1 MTPKTNMI
9 WSVAG
14 ASGKTGKSTVAA
26 NMAYAMA
33 EMGLQVALF
42 DAQDKGLGLYSY
54 FGMERPPEALEEV
67 HVPVSAGPRVLEAGG
82 GGLTLVNGAPELLKD
97 GRDGLIGAF
106 AKGHFVVVDIGFPES
121 PEALD
126 FMAASDASVIVTT
139 PSNEAVHSA
148 YALLKAFVFRRI
160 TVLFSDNEFI
170 MDLIKQD
177 TDSRNFGNARRFSDM
192 CSDIA
197 VDFPDAAGRAFMEIE
212 SFRPRLIINMAET
225 DEDVLAAD
233 AFKKAVGQ
241 FLGHNVDYVG
251 MLRRAKEIEDAHIG
265 KRPFLLGGA
274 APGAKKEFEEI
285 ISVLMSGHAEDG
297 ESMRGD
303 AGETSMIGRGH
314 PQTFER
320 HIPVKGPFNP
330 PLPLNEACPRVSEA
344 GGETFG
350 FNDNV
355 AYKDTVFH
363 VQTEVNGAR
372 NAPIIDTVVYHSGRI
387 FFSKKTQWAQVVRE
401 GDMHVTIRDYAKKQH
416 HTVIAAVK
424 MNKISLNDGGK

>member
-1 MTPKTNMI
+1 MI

-14 ASGKTGKSTVAA
+14 ACGKTGKSMIAA

-33 EMGLQVALF
+33 ERGLHVALF
-42 DAQDKGLGLYSY
+42 DAGDKDHGLYSY
-54 FGMERPPEALEEV
+54 FGMELPPDALEEI
-67 HVPVSAGPRVLEAGG
+67 HVPVSACPRVPEAGG
-82 GGLTLVNGAPELLKD
+82 GSLTLVNGATELLKD
-97 GRDGLIGAF
+97 GRGGRIGEF

-139 PSNEAVHSA
+139 PPREAVHSA
-148 YALLKAFVFRRI
+148 YALLKAFVFRRLA
-160 TVLFSDNEFI
+160 VLFSDNEFI
-170 MDLIKQD
+170 MDLIRQD
-177 TDSRNFGNARRFSDM
+177 TDPRNLGNARKFSDL

-212 SFRPRLIINMAET
+212 SFRPRLILNMAET
-225 DEDVLAAD
+225 DEDIMAAD

-241 FLGHNVDYVG
+241 FLSHNVEYVG

-274 APGAKKEFEEI
+274 APSAKKEFEEI
-285 ISVLMSGHAEDG
+285 ISALMSGHAEDG
-297 ESMRGD
+297 ESLGGD
-303 AGETSMIGRGH
+303 AGETSMIGRGR
-314 PQTFER
+314 PQTFEK
-320 HIPVKGPFNP
+320 HTPVKGPFNP
-330 PLPLNEACPRVSEA
+330 SVPLNEACPRVSEA
-344 GGETFG
+344 GGGIFG

-387 FFSKKTQWAQVVRE
+387 FFSKKTQWSQVATE
-401 GDMHVTIRDYAKKQH
+401 GDTHVTIRDYAKKQH
-416 HTVIAAVK
+416 HTVIAAVR